1 MFKEQKHK
9 INVPTAQNTQ
19 KEARMNKSKAWAI
32 LQFVIPII
40 VSIITS
46 LALCARRAGYGLFEF
61 IGTLI
66 SKLSQAL

>member
-1 MFKEQKHK
+1 
-9 INVPTAQNTQ
+9 
-19 KEARMNKSKAWAI
+19 MNKNKAWAI

-61 IGTLI
+61 IGIFINRL
-66 SKLSQAL
+66 